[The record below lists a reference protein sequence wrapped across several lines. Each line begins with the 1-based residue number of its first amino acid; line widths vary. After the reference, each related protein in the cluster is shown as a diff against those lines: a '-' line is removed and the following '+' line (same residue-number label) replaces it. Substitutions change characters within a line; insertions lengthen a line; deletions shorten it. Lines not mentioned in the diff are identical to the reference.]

1 MEEEA
6 GEKIIIFNQNQ
17 QVQNSRLLF
26 ERQNIFNAFVEQN
39 ATILLQKKLSTLSA
53 EEIDYIINQ
62 LKGTFRKIMKDKN

>member
-26 ERQNIFNAFVEQN
+26 ERQNIFNAFVDQN
-39 ATILLQKKLSTLSA
+39 ATILL
-53 EEIDYIINQ
+53 
-62 LKGTFRKIMKDKN
+62 